1 MKLSRKRKPIRLQTW
16 IMLLVCVVLIIALSV
31 TGILI
36 ASEMGEK
43 TRENQAEN
51 VMDIARAVS
60 HSREVI
66 DGLSGDMRTTKI
78 QAYTAVV
85 QEDTNVDYIVV
96 MDNDHIRRSH
106 PVEEK
111 IGQYFVGNDEDRAF
125 QGEQYTSVA
134 EGTLGESM
142 RAFMPIWNE
151 NEQVGVV
158 AVGVLL
164 DKVEDAVFASRY
176 IVYIGTAAGIVVGGI
191 GAVLLARRVKHTLYG
206 LEPRE
211 IAQLFQERDAMLAS
225 VREGIIAINEKNEI
239 VIANNAAKD
248 LFHRAGLSGNPLGQP
263 VESYLPSSALRQ
275 ELLNQKA
282 EYDQEQ
288 QLNGIH
294 IIVNIMPVVSGNET
308 VGTIATFRDK
318 TEVTSLAEQLTDA
331 KAYADTLREQT
342 HEFMNKM
349 HVISAMIQTES
360 YEELDAYINYIS
372 DNYQQE
378 VGAVSRLVKDPVLAG
393 YLLNKFN
400 QFRNNGVTVELSGEQ
415 PLPILKNTK
424 KMEWVITMIGN
435 LSDNAMEA
443 VADQED
449 KHVLITMNYIDKQI
463 HFSIQDNGTGL
474 TPSEREAIFQKG
486 TSTKGSN
493 RGYGLFLTKR
503 ALDELGGVLEVT
515 SEKGEGTVFD
525 IIIPDE
531 GDNV

>member
-51 VMDIARAVS
+51 VMDIARVVS

-66 DGLSGDMRTTKI
+66 AGLSGDMQMQTTKI

-158 AVGVLL
+158 AVGILL

-176 IVYIGTAAGIVVGGI
+176 IVYIGTAAGIVIGGI
-191 GAVLLARRVKHTLYG
+191 GAVLLARRVKQTLYG

-211 IAQLFQERDAMLAS
+211 IAQLFQERNAMLAS
-225 VREGIIAINEKNEI
+225 
-239 VIANNAAKD
+239 
-248 LFHRAGLSGNPLGQP
+248 
-263 VESYLPSSALRQ
+263 
-275 ELLNQKA
+275 
-282 EYDQEQ
+282 
-288 QLNGIH
+288 
-294 IIVNIMPVVSGNET
+294 
-308 VGTIATFRDK
+308 
-318 TEVTSLAEQLTDA
+318 
-331 KAYADTLREQT
+331 
-342 HEFMNKM
+342 
-349 HVISAMIQTES
+349 
-360 YEELDAYINYIS
+360 
-372 DNYQQE
+372 
-378 VGAVSRLVKDPVLAG
+378 
-393 YLLNKFN
+393 
-400 QFRNNGVTVELSGEQ
+400 
-415 PLPILKNTK
+415 
-424 KMEWVITMIGN
+424 
-435 LSDNAMEA
+435 
-443 VADQED
+443 
-449 KHVLITMNYIDKQI
+449 
-463 HFSIQDNGTGL
+463 
-474 TPSEREAIFQKG
+474 
-486 TSTKGSN
+486 
-493 RGYGLFLTKR
+493 
-503 ALDELGGVLEVT
+503 
-515 SEKGEGTVFD
+515 
-525 IIIPDE
+525 
-531 GDNV
+531 